1 LDCRRSRPELSDQLQ
16 EQADLALRQFCQEGS
31 VKWVSLLMWAGANP
45 HSRGPALDDV
55 EHIDDADWH
64 TTAMHEACASGTFGV
79 RRGCGISRR
88 R

>member
-45 HSRGPALDDV
+45 RSRGPVLDDV